1 VRRIVRGKV
10 AIDDAG
16 EARADGVGF
25 MNVAVLGAG
34 GGGLAVAYEW
44 ASQGHRVALY
54 AQRAHDHHL
63 APVRERGGIQAE
75 GVLEGFAPL
84 AAVTSDIAEALDGV
98 QAVFVVGPAYAT
110 EPFGADARGHLRP
123 GMIVVVCPSS
133 CAGSLAFKHAA
144 GLGLFEEGIV
154 VGETSTLPYAARA
167 SLHASVR
174 IFHRFDTGFWAAAA
188 PRGGTPRL
196 LEVLRRVY
204 RNTEEAAG
212 IFQTTLQNGNPV
224 IHPAVTL
231 LNAALIER
239 TGGDFMFYEE
249 GVTEAVGRVMKAVDD
264 ERLAIARAL
273 GVAILAEP
281 DLGVRQGYM
290 TEPSYSTGYSTAPGF
305 RGIKAQNE
313 LHHRYLTE
321 DVGYS
326 MVFLTDLARHLSVP
340 TPVMDA
346 VIRLASIVA
355 GEDFAA
361 ERARTMDNTGLAGL
375 TRQQLAAY

>member
-1 VRRIVRGKV
+1 
-10 AIDDAG
+10 
-16 EARADGVGF
+16 

-44 ASQGHRVALY
+44 ASRGHRVSLY

-84 AAVTSDIAEALDGV
+84 QTVTCDIAEALAGV
-98 QAVFVVGPAYAT
+98 EVVFVVGPAYAT

-123 GMIVVVCPSS
+123 GMTVVVCPSS
-133 CAGSLAFKHAA
+133 CVGSLAFKHAA
-144 GLGLFEEGIV
+144 GLGLYDQSIV
-154 VGETSTLPYAARA
+154 IGETSTLPYASRA
-167 SLHASVR
+167 SRHASVR
-174 IFHRFDTGFWAAAA
+174 IFHRFDIGFSAAAA
-188 PRGGTPRL
+188 PRGNTPRL
-196 LEVLRRVY
+196 LEVLRQVY
-204 RNTEEAAG
+204 GNTEEAAG

-239 TGGDFMFYEE
+239 TGGDFLFYEE
-249 GVTEAVGRVMKAVDD
+249 GVTEAVGRVIKAVDD

-281 DLGVRQGYM
+281 EIGVRQGYM

-340 TPVMDA
+340 TPTMDA

-355 GEDFAA
+355 DQDFAA
-361 ERARTMDNTGLAGL
+361 ERARTMSNMGLSGL
-375 TRQQLAAY
+375 TREQLAAF

>member
-1 VRRIVRGKV
+1 MRI
-10 AIDDAG
+10 
-16 EARADGVGF
+16 
-25 MNVAVLGAG
+25 AVLGAG

-44 ASQGHRVALY
+44 ASQGHEVALY
-54 AQRAHDHHL
+54 AQHAHEHHL
-63 APVRERGGIQAE
+63 LPVRERGGIQAE
-75 GVLEGFAPL
+75 GLLEGFVPL
-84 AAVTSDIAEALDGV
+84 QTVTTEVGEALEGV
-98 QAVFVVGPAYAT
+98 EAVFVVGPAYAT
-110 EPFGADARGHLRP
+110 EPFGRDAGSHLRP
-123 GMIVVVCPSS
+123 GMTVVVCPSS
-133 CAGSLAFKHAA
+133 CVGSLAFKHAA
-144 GLGLFEEGIV
+144 GLDLHDESIV

-167 SLHASVR
+167 SMQASVR
-174 IFHRFDTGFWAAAA
+174 IFHRFDTGFSAAAA
-188 PRGGTPRL
+188 PRSNTPRL
-196 LEVLRRVY
+196 LEVLQQVY
-204 RNTEEAAG
+204 PNTEEANG

-264 ERLAIARAL
+264 ERISVARAL
-273 GVAILAEP
+273 GVKIFTEP

-290 TEPSYSTGYSTAPGF
+290 SESNYSTGYSTAPGF

-340 TPVMDA
+340 TPTIDA
-346 VIRLASIVA
+346 IIRIASLVA
-355 GEDFAA
+355 DEDFTGG
-361 ERARTMDNTGLAGL
+361 RARTMDKMGLSGL
-375 TRQQLAAY
+375 TREQLAAY

>member
-1 VRRIVRGKV
+1 MDVTV
-10 AIDDAG
+10 
-16 EARADGVGF
+16 
-25 MNVAVLGAG
+25 MGAG

-44 ASQGHRVALY
+44 ASRGHRVTLY
-54 AQRAHDHHL
+54 AQHAHDHHL

-75 GVLEGFAPL
+75 GLLEGFARL
-84 AAVTSDIAEALDGV
+84 ERVTSDIAEALESAEV
-98 QAVFVVGPAYAT
+98 VFVVGPAYAT

-123 GMIVVVCPSS
+123 GMTVVVCPSS
-133 CAGSLAFKHAA
+133 CVGSLAFKHAA
-144 GLGLFEEGIV
+144 GLELYDESVV

-188 PRGGTPRL
+188 PRGSTPRL
-196 LEVLRRVY
+196 LEVLRLVY
-204 RNTEEAAG
+204 PGTEEAAG

-273 GVAILAEP
+273 GVTILAEP
-281 DLGVRQGYM
+281 DMGVRQGYM
-290 TEPSYSTGYSTAPGF
+290 TEATYSTGYSTAPGF
-305 RGIKAQNE
+305 RGIKAQGE
-313 LHHRYLTE
+313 LDHRYLTE

-326 MVFLTDLARHLSVP
+326 MVFVTSLARQLSVP

-346 VIRLASIVA
+346 MIRIASIVA
-355 GEDFAA
+355 GRDFAA
-361 ERARTMDNTGLAGL
+361 ERARTVDTMGLAGL
-375 TRQQLAAY
+375 TREQLAAY